1 MASHTPYCKD
11 GKTDVGQA
19 VVVNIHPSVSCRDEL
34 HPGLIKVSCSAC
46 TSHAAAH
53 HHRSRTAA
61 TSGNDCEGRTDTFMW
76 CDPEQAYLL
85 LLQTTQQAAG
95 AAGTQTTPKN
105 VLVDLA
111 PGATVG
117 FGNQNG
123 YPKISAQAPGSGFS
137 VAQVRQTI

>member
-1 MASHTPYCKD
+1 
-11 GKTDVGQA
+11 
-19 VVVNIHPSVSCRDEL
+19 
-34 HPGLIKVSCSAC
+34 
-46 TSHAAAH
+46 
-53 HHRSRTAA
+53 
-61 TSGNDCEGRTDTFMW
+61 MW